1 MMNEIRQAEAEAVAA
16 QEELAATLAE
26 LQDRLNVPKQ
36 AQRLGRTLKQNYQEN
51 TTTWVAAAAGVAATV
66 AGILIWRARR

>member
-1 MMNEIRQAEAEAVAA
+1 MNEIRQAEAEAVAA

-51 TTTWVAAAAGVAATV
+51 TTAWVAAAAGVAATV